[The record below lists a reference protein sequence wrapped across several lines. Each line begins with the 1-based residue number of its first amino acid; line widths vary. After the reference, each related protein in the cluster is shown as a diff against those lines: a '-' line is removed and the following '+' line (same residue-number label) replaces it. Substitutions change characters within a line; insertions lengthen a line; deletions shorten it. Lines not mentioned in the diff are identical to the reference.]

1 MDKSYKLK
9 LRGGDGDTI
18 TIDSIARHSTHGS
31 TPGARQPRTMGWED
45 HKSAIVSLYKQEGKK
60 LSEVADIMKRQHGF
74 DMSISAYKKKLNAW
88 GLNKNIKAVQKS
100 AALRVL
106 RDMRAQ
112 GAPLPN
118 EFEIGGQSIRRSMVE
133 RYAKAKDKES
143 REGNSAVVPLSDAE
157 TPGSITLV
165 ASVTAG
171 HSGASPVS
179 PRPFAHIPRPF
190 FNNAIE
196 SLVFDINQYY
206 TSYFAG
212 SLTSRY
218 QATRLRNQ
226 FLVDFSSAPAGE
238 GTGQGLVI
246 QDKIHPQHLLDQ
258 YTASVKMLNR
268 GYNRVEFQLL
278 GGLHIAKS
286 LFEGQH
292 PQVPGLYKSVWGYIF
307 QTASEVLGYQHP
319 VAQLCRFWRDS
330 PEASAILENLFR
342 LNADLFERYLGSTH
356 DKTLRAKL
364 NLLDLRLQDPRNH
377 DIVRKELDTCLG
389 HCETQYGSN
398 DVLTRAILYR
408 YGWIEEGK
416 RNYGNAQTIYR
427 DIIRRSDAIIETG
440 LPDRIGPRVR
450 VRLAA
455 MLGRLGDDEDAG
467 LLLREALR
475 DSIRYFGNADYET
488 CVILSTL
495 ADHLK
500 KQGAVQDLEGLKRN
514 QSQFFYDN

>member
-1 MDKSYKLK
+1 
-9 LRGGDGDTI
+9 
-18 TIDSIARHSTHGS
+18 
-31 TPGARQPRTMGWED
+31 MGWED
-45 HKSAIVSLYKQEGKK
+45 HKSTIVSLYKQEGKK

-143 REGNSAVVPLSDAE
+143 REGNSAVVPLSNAE
-157 TPGSITLV
+157 TPGSISLV
-165 ASVTAG
+165 APVTAG

-179 PRPFAHIPRPF
+179 PRPVAHIPRPF

-212 SLTSRY
+212 T
-218 QATRLRNQ
+218 QP
-226 FLVDFSSAPAGE
+226 PAGE

-246 QDKIHPQHLLDQ
+246 QKIHPQHLLDQ

-268 GYNRVEFQLL
+268 GYNRVGFQLL

-292 PQVPGLYKSVWGYIF
+292 PRLLGCLVVMARTGAPEVPGLYKSVWGYIF

-319 VAQLCRFWRDS
+319 VAQLCRFLRDS

-342 LNADLFERYLGSTH
+342 LNADLFETYLGSTH

-398 DVLTRAILYR
+398 DVLTRTILYR
-408 YGWIEEGK
+408 YGWIEERK

-440 LPDRIGPRVR
+440 LRDRIGPRVR